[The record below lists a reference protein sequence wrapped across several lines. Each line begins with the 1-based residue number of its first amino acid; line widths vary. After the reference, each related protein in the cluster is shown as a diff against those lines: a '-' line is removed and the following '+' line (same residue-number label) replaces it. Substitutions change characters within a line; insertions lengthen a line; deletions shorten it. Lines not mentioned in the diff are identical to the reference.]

1 MGTGNGG
8 SIYVDVWRE
17 LAPGV
22 RLEVIAVALLHGVST
37 AEAVELLI
45 RRGLEGEPSRG
56 RRPGDGR

>member
-22 RLEVIAVALLHGVST
+22 RFEVIAVALLHGVST

-56 RRPGDGR
+56 RRPGGGR